1 MTISDLEVGA
11 HAKVIGYHKGT
22 NAYRTRLLAMGVTRG
37 ESIQVRRS
45 APMGDPIE
53 ILLKNFSLVLRKD
66 EASVVLVEK
75 VNDMA

>member
-11 HAKVIGYHKGT
+11 QAKVIGYHKGT
-22 NAYRTRLLAMGVTRG
+22 SSYRTRLLAMGVTRG
-37 ESIQVRRS
+37 ESLQVRRT

-53 ILLKNFSLVLRKD
+53 ILLKGFALVLRKE

-75 VNDMA
+75 I